1 MYPRPHSSID
11 ESKTKITTS
20 FYPLTFFAENIG
32 GDYVE
37 VSTLIPY
44 NSEVHSWQPSISDIA
59 NTEDSEVII
68 YLGAGLDHW
77 VEDDILQS
85 IEMSGKVIMEAST
98 GIELE
103 SLEEHGE
110 EGEGHEHEHEEGDP
124 HLWVSPYTA
133 LQIAENV
140 YDALKQADPENA
152 EIYTDNWETLE
163 SELINLDN
171 KYRSELAPAAG
182 KTFFTTH
189 SAYGYVA
196 HNYDLEQHGL
206 IGLSADEQ
214 PSTTK
219 MAQIIETMIE
229 ENSYVIYIDP
239 VYSDEYAKTL
249 QSELTTRTGEDVK
262 ILKLYLMLGPLD
274 NLDYLEQLDINL
286 DNLKEGLVD

>member
-1 MYPRPHSSID
+1 MYPRPQSSIE

-20 FYPLTFFAENIG
+20 FYPLTFFAEKIG
-32 GDYVE
+32 EDYVE

-77 VEDDILQS
+77 VEDDILKS
-85 IEMSGKVIMEAST
+85 IETSGKVIIEAST

-103 SLEEHGE
+103 SLEEHEE

-124 HLWVSPYTA
+124 HLWVSPYTS

-163 SELINLDN
+163 SELIKLDN
-171 KYRSELAPAAG
+171 QYRSELAPAAG

-196 HNYDLEQHGL
+196 HNYNLEQHGL

-219 MAQIIETMIE
+219 MAQIIEAMIE

-239 VYSDEYAKTL
+239 VYSDEYAQTL
-249 QSELTTRTGEDVK
+249 RSELTTRTGEDVH

-274 NLDYLEQLDINL
+274 DLDYLEQLDVNL

>member
-1 MYPRPHSSID
+1 MYPRPQSSIE

-20 FYPLTFFAENIG
+20 FYPLTFFAEKIG
-32 GDYVE
+32 EDYVE

-77 VEDDILQS
+77 VEDDILKS
-85 IEMSGKVIMEAST
+85 IETSGKVIIEAST

-103 SLEEHGE
+103 SLEEHEE

-124 HLWVSPYTA
+124 HLWVSPYTS

-152 EIYTDNWETLE
+152 EIYTDNWENLE
-163 SELINLDN
+163 SELIKLDN
-171 KYRSELAPAAG
+171 QYRSELAPAAG

-196 HNYDLEQHGL
+196 HNYNLEQHGL

-219 MAQIIETMIE
+219 MAQIIEAMIE

-239 VYSDEYAKTL
+239 VYSDEYAQTL
-249 QSELTTRTGEDVK
+249 RSELTTRTGEDVY

-274 NLDYLEQLDINL
+274 DLDYLEQLDVNL

>member
-152 EIYTDNWETLE
+152 EIYTDNWENLE

-249 QSELTTRTGEDVK
+249 QSELTTMTGEDAK